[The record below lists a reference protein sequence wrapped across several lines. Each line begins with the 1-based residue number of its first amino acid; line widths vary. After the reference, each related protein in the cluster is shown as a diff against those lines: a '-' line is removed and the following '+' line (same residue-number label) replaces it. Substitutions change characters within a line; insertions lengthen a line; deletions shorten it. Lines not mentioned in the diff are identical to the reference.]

1 MFAVIRDNR
10 FDPEKLISEA
20 QSVERFQATHAAQP
34 GYRGNLTIDAG
45 NGRHLLVTLWDS
57 EAKAQAARAAL
68 EPAIRDFVM
77 PILAEPS
84 QFIGSGEV
92 VYDDMTADRLA
103 PLRA

>member
-10 FDPEKLISEA
+10 FDPEKLISGAELLE
-20 QSVERFQATHAAQP
+20 QFQATHAAQA

-57 EAKAQAARAAL
+57 GAKAQAARAGL

-92 VYDDMTADRLA
+92 IYDDMTSDRLT
-103 PLRA
+103 PLPA